1 VADDLGRAVIAEC
14 RRRLVDGFPPQVR
27 ASLEVLTD
35 EEIWWRPNP
44 GSNAV
49 GNLVLHVCGSSRHFL
64 GRGVGGSGY
73 VRDRDAEFA
82 ERGPIPRDRLLAV
95 LQEAADEVRTVMD
108 ALTPERLLEMS
119 PLGPPHTVLALV
131 VRTAHHWG
139 VHAGQIVWA
148 TKMLRDRAFDE
159 LWYRTMGK

>member
-1 VADDLGRAVIAEC
+1 MSELARAVIAEN

-27 ASLEVLTD
+27 ACLDVLTD
-35 EEIWWRPNP
+35 EQIWWRPNE
-44 GSNAV
+44 GSNAI

-64 GRGVGGSGY
+64 GRGVGGSDY
-73 VRDRDAEFA
+73 VRDRDAEFR
-82 ERGPIPRDRLLAV
+82 ERGPVPRERLLSI
-95 LQEAADEVRTVMD
+95 LTEAADEARRVMD
-108 ALTPERLLEMS
+108 ALSPDRLLEMS

-139 VHAGQIVWA
+139 VHSAQIVWA
-148 TKMLRDRAFDE
+148 TKMLRDQPFDE